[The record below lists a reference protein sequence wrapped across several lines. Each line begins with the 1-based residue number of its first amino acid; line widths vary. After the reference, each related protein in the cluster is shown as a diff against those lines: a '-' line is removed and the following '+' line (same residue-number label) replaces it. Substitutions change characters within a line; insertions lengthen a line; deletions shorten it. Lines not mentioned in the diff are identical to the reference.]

1 MSRSVAIMGYG
12 TQDDRRRV
20 EALARLQN
28 ISVSQWLI
36 NMIRREY
43 TAVYGDAKPAAAQ
56 KESSNVR

>member
-36 NMIRREY
+36 ATIRREY
-43 TAVYGDAKPAAAQ
+43 TAVYGDAKPAPAL